1 MYVRYTMM
9 VVVVD
14 LTTKESGSSK
24 RIGVS
29 VTELLRS
36 FALCFVLKIVYTAKD
51 TNTQDSS

>member
-14 LTTKESGSSK
+14 LPTKESGSSK
-24 RIGVS
+24 WIGVS

-36 FALCFVLKIVYTAKD
+36 FALCFVLKVVYIAKD
-51 TNTQDSS
+51 TITQDSS

>member
-36 FALCFVLKIVYTAKD
+36 IALCFVLKIVYTAKD
-51 TNTQDSS
+51 TITQDSS